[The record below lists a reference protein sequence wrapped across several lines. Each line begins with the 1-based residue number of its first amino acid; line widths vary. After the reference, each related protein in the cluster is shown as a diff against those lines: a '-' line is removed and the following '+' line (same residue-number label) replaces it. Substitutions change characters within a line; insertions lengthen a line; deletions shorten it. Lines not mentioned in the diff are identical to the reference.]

1 MIYGATTPRSVT
13 LHFDA
18 VRASQTSE
26 LKGDRRKRGGS
37 QEKSRAA
44 STV

>member
-13 LHFDA
+13 PYFNA
-18 VRASQTSE
+18 IRASQTSE
-26 LKGDRRKRGGS
+26 LKGDRRKRRGS
-37 QEKSRAA
+37 QEKGGAA